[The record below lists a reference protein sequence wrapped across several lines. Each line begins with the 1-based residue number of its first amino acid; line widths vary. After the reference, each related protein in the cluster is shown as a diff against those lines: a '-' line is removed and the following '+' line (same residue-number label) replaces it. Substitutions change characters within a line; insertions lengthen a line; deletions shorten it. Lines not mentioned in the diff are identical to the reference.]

1 MVLLSLQPAEVLFE
15 GKCVREKSS
24 PHASN
29 AAARLLKEREEKLSG
44 TVLLIF
50 QESEESFA
58 GAKAVVDSGVLK
70 GATGVH
76 GLHVWPSLQTGVLA
90 SRVSLAPPSIYMH
103 PGQCCTYWCIMD
115 AQVT

>member
-1 MVLLSLQPAEVLFE
+1 MFREESLP
-15 GKCVREKSS
+15 R
-24 PHASN
+24 ASH

-90 SRVSLAPPSIYMH
+90 SRVSLPCPHGTCLYGNVAKS
-103 PGQCCTYWCIMD
+103 GKL
-115 AQVT
+115 ALRK

>member
-1 MVLLSLQPAEVLFE
+1 MQ
-15 GKCVREKSS
+15 GKCFT
-24 PHASN
+24 HACY

-70 GATGVH
+70 GVTGVH

-90 SRVSLAPPSIYMH
+90 SRVSLAAPSQHMH
-103 PGQCCTYWCIMD
+103 PWQCCRY
-115 AQVT
+115 